1 MQLIF
6 SVLTTF
12 NQTIPISFAN
22 VTLVIKRD
30 DLIHPIVSGNK
41 FRKLKYNL
49 RQAKAENQDTLLT
62 FGGAYSNHI
71 AAVAFAGKEHG
82 FKTVGIIRGD
92 ELHNGF
98 AQNPTL
104 QFAHDCGMQFDFVS
118 RADYRKK
125 LEVDFIE
132 KLTSKWGR
140 FYAIPEGGTNAL
152 AVLGCQEILQEE
164 DSRFDFV
171 CCCVGTGGTI
181 SGLINSAQPHQKIL
195 GFPALKGDF
204 LTEEIC
210 KFATND
216 RWELIREYN
225 FGGYAKISNE
235 LVDFIN
241 RFLLET
247 GIPLDPIY
255 TGKMVFGVIDLMRK
269 DYFPKDS
276 KILVIHTG
284 GLQGIDGMNI
294 KLQKQNSPILL
305 KDV

>member
-1 MQLIF
+1 MN
-6 SVLTTF
+6 TF

-82 FKTVGIIRGD
+82 FKTVGIIRGN
-92 ELHNGF
+92 ELQNEF

-152 AVLGCQEILQEE
+152 AVLGCQEILKEE
-164 DSRFDFV
+164 DNKFDFV

>member
-1 MQLIF
+1 LN
-6 SVLTTF
+6 TF
-12 NQTIPISFAN
+12 NQTIPISFSN

-49 RQAKAENQDTLLT
+49 RQAKAENLGTLLT

-82 FKTVGIIRGD
+82 FKTVGIIRGN
-92 ELHNGF
+92 ELQNGF

-152 AVLGCQEILQEE
+152 AVLGCQEILKEE
-164 DSRFDFV
+164 DSKFDFV

-216 RWELIREYN
+216 RWELIGDYN

-255 TGKMVFGVIDLMRK
+255 TGKMVFGVIDLIRK
-269 DYFPKDS
+269 HYFPKNS

-284 GLQGIDGMNI
+284 GLQGIDGMNM

>member
-1 MQLIF
+1 LQLTF
-6 SVLTTF
+6 SVLNTF
-12 NQTIPISFAN
+12 NQPIPISFSN
-22 VTLVIKRD
+22 ITLEIKRE

-49 RQAKAENQDTLLT
+49 LQAKAENQHTLLT

-82 FKTVGIIRGD
+82 FKTIGIIRGN
-92 ELHNGF
+92 ELEKGF
-98 AQNPTL
+98 VENPTL

-125 LEVDFIE
+125 LDVDFIE
-132 KLTSKWGR
+132 KLTAKWGR
-140 FYAIPEGGTNAL
+140 FYSIPEGGTNTL
-152 AVLGCQEILQEE
+152 AVLGCQEILTEE
-164 DSRFDFV
+164 DSKFDFI

-181 SGLINSAQPHQKIL
+181 SGIINSAQPHQKIL

-204 LTEEIC
+204 LTEEIR

-216 RWELIREYN
+216 RWELIGDYN

-241 RFLLET
+241 RFFIET
-247 GIPLDPIY
+247 GISLDPIY
-255 TGKMVFGVIDLMRK
+255 TGKMVFGVIDMIRK
-269 DYFPKDS
+269 NYFPEKS
-276 KILVIHTG
+276 RILMIHTG
-284 GLQGIDGMNI
+284 GLQGIDGMNM
-294 KLQKQNSPILL
+294 KLQKQNSPTLL

>member
-1 MQLIF
+1 MN
-6 SVLTTF
+6 TF

-82 FKTVGIIRGD
+82 FKTVGIIRGN
-92 ELHNGF
+92 ELQNEF

-164 DSRFDFV
+164 DSKFDFV

-195 GFPALKGDF
+195 GFPALQGDF

-216 RWELIREYN
+216 RWELIGDYN

-284 GLQGIDGMNI
+284 GLQGIDGVNI